1 MLAMEQ
7 ALYFGGRDHDRFTE
21 EDENG
26 TEITHTT
33 VSRDFLDPMLRQ
45 IITEHVSSYR
55 RKDA

>member
-7 ALYFGGRDHDRFTE
+7 ALYFGGRDHYRFTE

-26 TEITHTT
+26 TDITRTT

-45 IITEHVSSYR
+45 IITGHVSFFR